1 MDQPTPEEELRKI
14 ARDATA
20 PVSDADVS
28 RARLVSQ
35 FVIFPVAI
43 ILVALAI
50 YLGLGL
56 LTVERKSAEDYLN
69 TIRVGGINS
78 RWQAAYELA
87 NVLDQEQREGRLGR
101 RFVGEL
107 IRVFEASRS
116 DDPRVRRYLAA
127 AMGRVRDPELVGALI
142 AALDDPDDETRIN
155 ALFSLRAQGDPGAVP
170 HLIRVASN
178 DDAGLRKAAVYA
190 LGGLV
195 DPLVPPA
202 LEQALHDRAPD
213 VRWNAAL
220 QLAGMGN
227 NAGLDVLEEMLSPG
241 YLEELGLNG
250 GQETR
255 SLPFETIRSVLGLSV
270 QQSPTVRRRI
280 ILVEAVRA
288 VGMLNATSL
297 APALRRLRQQ
307 DPDLRV
313 RQAAIEVLNGW
324 EEKSAP

>member
-1 MDQPTPEEELRKI
+1 MDQQTPEEELRKI
-14 ARDATA
+14 AEDATA
-20 PVSDADVS
+20 PVLDADVS

-43 ILVALAI
+43 ILVGLAI

-56 LTVERKSAEDYLN
+56 LTVERKTAEDYLN

-87 NVLDQEQREGRLGR
+87 TVLDQEQREGRIGR
-101 RFVGEL
+101 RFVREL

-116 DDPRVRRYLAA
+116 DDPRVRRFLAA
-127 AMGRVRDPELVGALI
+127 AMGRVQDSELVGVLI
-142 AALDDPDDETRIN
+142 ASLEDPDDETRIN
-155 ALFSLRAQGDPGAVP
+155 AMFSLRAQGDPVAVP
-170 HLIRVASN
+170 HLIRIASN

-190 LGGLV
+190 LGGLD

-220 QLAGMGN
+220 QLAGAGN
-227 NAGLDVLEEMLSPG
+227 NAGLEVLEELLSPG
-241 YLEELGLNG
+241 YLEGFDRISGEG
-250 GQETR
+250 
-255 SLPFETIRSVLGLSV
+255 
-270 QQSPTVRRRI
+270 RRN
-280 ILVEAVRA
+280 ILVEAIRA
-288 VGMLNATSL
+288 VGMLNARSL
-297 APALRRLRQQ
+297 TPALQRLREQ

-313 RQAAIEVLNGW
+313 RQAAIEILNVWG
-324 EEKSAP
+324 KR

>member
-1 MDQPTPEEELRKI
+1 MDQQTPEEELRKI
-14 ARDATA
+14 AEDATA

-43 ILVALAI
+43 ILVGLAI

-56 LTVERKSAEDYLN
+56 LTVERKTAEDYLN

-87 NVLDQEQREGRLGR
+87 TVLDQEQREGRIGR
-101 RFVGEL
+101 RFVREL

-116 DDPRVRRYLAA
+116 DDPRVRRFLAA
-127 AMGRVRDPELVGALI
+127 AMGRVQDSELVGVLI
-142 AALDDPDDETRIN
+142 ASLEDPDDETRIN
-155 ALFSLRAQGDPGAVP
+155 AMFSLRAQGDPVAVP
-170 HLIRVASN
+170 HLIRIASN

-190 LGGLV
+190 LGGLD

-220 QLAGMGN
+220 QLAGAGN
-227 NAGLDVLEEMLSPG
+227 NAGLEVLEELLSPG
-241 YLEELGLNG
+241 YLEGFDRISGEA
-250 GQETR
+250 
-255 SLPFETIRSVLGLSV
+255 
-270 QQSPTVRRRI
+270 RRN
-280 ILVEAVRA
+280 ILVEAIRA
-288 VGMLNATSL
+288 VGMLNARSL
-297 APALRRLRQQ
+297 TPALQRLREQ

-313 RQAAIEVLNGW
+313 RQAAIEILNVWG
-324 EEKSAP
+324 KR

>member
-1 MDQPTPEEELRKI
+1 MDQQTPEEELRKI
-14 ARDATA
+14 AEDATA

-43 ILVALAI
+43 ILVGLAI

-56 LTVERKSAEDYLN
+56 LTVERKTAEDYLN

-87 NVLDQEQREGRLGR
+87 TVLDQEQREGRIGR
-101 RFVGEL
+101 RFVEEL

-116 DDPRVRRYLAA
+116 DDPRVRRFLAA
-127 AMGRVRDPELVGALI
+127 AMGRVQDPELVGVLI
-142 AALDDPDDETRIN
+142 AALEDPDDETRIN
-155 ALFSLRAQGDPGAVP
+155 AMFSLRAQGDPGAVP
-170 HLIRVASN
+170 HLIKIASN

-190 LGGLV
+190 LGGLD

-220 QLAGMGN
+220 QLAGTGN
-227 NAGLDVLEEMLSPG
+227 NAGVEVLEELLSPG
-241 YLEELGLNG
+241 YLEGFDRISGEG
-250 GQETR
+250 
-255 SLPFETIRSVLGLSV
+255 
-270 QQSPTVRRRI
+270 RRN
-280 ILVEAVRA
+280 ILVEAIRA
-288 VGMLNATSL
+288 VGMLNARSL
-297 APALRRLRQQ
+297 TPALQRLREQ

-313 RQAAIEVLNGW
+313 RQAAIEILNVWG
-324 EEKSAP
+324 KK

>member
-1 MDQPTPEEELRKI
+1 MDQQTPEEELRKI
-14 ARDATA
+14 AEDATA

-43 ILVALAI
+43 ILVGLAI

-56 LTVERKSAEDYLN
+56 LTVERKTAEDYLN

-87 NVLDQEQREGRLGR
+87 TVLDQEQREGRIGR
-101 RFVGEL
+101 RFVEEL

-116 DDPRVRRYLAA
+116 DDPRVRRFLAA
-127 AMGRVRDPELVGALI
+127 AMGRVQDPELVGVLI
-142 AALDDPDDETRIN
+142 AALEDPDDETRIN
-155 ALFSLRAQGDPGAVP
+155 AMFSLRAQGDPGAVQ
-170 HLIRVASN
+170 HLIRIASN

-190 LGGLV
+190 LGGLD

-220 QLAGMGN
+220 QLAGAGN
-227 NAGLDVLEEMLSPG
+227 NTGLEVLEELLSPG
-241 YLEELGLNG
+241 YLEGFDRISGEG
-250 GQETR
+250 
-255 SLPFETIRSVLGLSV
+255 
-270 QQSPTVRRRI
+270 RRN
-280 ILVEAVRA
+280 ILVEAIRA
-288 VGMLNATSL
+288 VGMLNARSL
-297 APALRRLRQQ
+297 TPALQRLREQ

-313 RQAAIEVLNGW
+313 RQAAIEILNVWG
-324 EEKSAP
+324 KK

>member
-1 MDQPTPEEELRKI
+1 MDQQTPEQELRKI
-14 ARDATA
+14 AEDATA

-28 RARLVSQ
+28 RARLISQ

-43 ILVALAI
+43 ILVGLAI

-56 LTVERKSAEDYLN
+56 LTVERKTAEDYLN

-87 NVLDQEQREGRLGR
+87 TVLDQEQREGRIGR

-116 DDPRVRRYLAA
+116 DDPRVRRFLAA
-127 AMGRVRDPELVGALI
+127 AMGRVQDPELVGVLI
-142 AALDDPDDETRIN
+142 AALEDPDDETRIN
-155 ALFSLRAQGDPGAVP
+155 AMFSLRAQGDPGAVP
-170 HLIRVASN
+170 HLIRIASN

-190 LGGLV
+190 LGGLD

-202 LEQALHDRAPD
+202 LEQALHDRSPD

-220 QLAGMGN
+220 QLAGTGN
-227 NAGLDVLEEMLSPG
+227 NAGLEVLEELLSPG
-241 YLEELGLNG
+241 YLEGFDRISGEG
-250 GQETR
+250 
-255 SLPFETIRSVLGLSV
+255 
-270 QQSPTVRRRI
+270 RRD
-280 ILVEAVRA
+280 ILVEAIRA
-288 VGMLNATSL
+288 VGMLNARSL
-297 APALRRLRQQ
+297 TPALQRMREQ

-313 RQAAIEVLNGW
+313 RQAAIEILNVW
-324 EEKSAP
+324 RKK

>member
-1 MDQPTPEEELRKI
+1 MDQQTPEEELRKI
-14 ARDATA
+14 AEDATA

-43 ILVALAI
+43 ILVGLAI

-56 LTVERKSAEDYLN
+56 LTVERKTAEDYLN

-87 NVLDQEQREGRLGR
+87 TVLDQEQREGRIGR
-101 RFVGEL
+101 RFVGKL

-116 DDPRVRRYLAA
+116 DDPRVRRFLAA
-127 AMGRVRDPELVGALI
+127 AMGRVQDSELVGVLI
-142 AALDDPDDETRIN
+142 ASLEDPDDETRIN
-155 ALFSLRAQGDPGAVP
+155 AMFSLRAQGDPGAVP
-170 HLIRVASN
+170 HLIRIASN

-190 LGGLV
+190 LGGLD

-220 QLAGMGN
+220 QLAGAGN
-227 NAGLDVLEEMLSPG
+227 NAGLVVLEELLSPG
-241 YLEELGLNG
+241 YLEGFDRISGEG
-250 GQETR
+250 
-255 SLPFETIRSVLGLSV
+255 
-270 QQSPTVRRRI
+270 RRN
-280 ILVEAVRA
+280 ILVEAIRA
-288 VGMLNATSL
+288 VGMLNARSL
-297 APALRRLRQQ
+297 TPALQRLREQ

-313 RQAAIEVLNGW
+313 RQAAIEILNVWG
-324 EEKSAP
+324 KK

>member
-1 MDQPTPEEELRKI
+1 MDQPNPEEELRKI
-14 ARDATA
+14 AEDATA

-56 LTVERKSAEDYLN
+56 LTVERKTAEDYLN

-87 NVLDQEQREGRLGR
+87 TVLEQEQREGRIGR

-107 IRVFEASRS
+107 IRVFEASRP

-127 AMGRVRDPELVGALI
+127 AMGRMRDPELVGVLI

-155 ALFSLRAQGDPGAVP
+155 AMFSLRAQGDPDAVP
-170 HLIRVASN
+170 HLIRIASN
-178 DDAGLRKAAVYA
+178 DDAGLRKAAVYG
-190 LGGLV
+190 LGGLD

-220 QLAGMGN
+220 QLAAASN
-227 NAGLDVLEEMLSPG
+227 NAGLEVLGEMLTPG
-241 YLEELGLNG
+241 YLEGLGLNS
-250 GQETR
+250 GQSTR
-255 SLPFETIRSVLGLSV
+255 NLPFETIRSVLGLSE
-270 QQSPTVRRRI
+270 QQSPTIRRRN
-280 ILVEAVRA
+280 ILIEAIKA
-288 VGMLNATSL
+288 VGILDARSL
-297 APALRRLRQQ
+297 APELQRLREK

-313 RQAAIEVLNGW
+313 RQAAIEILNGW
-324 EEKSAP
+324 EEK

>member
-1 MDQPTPEEELRKI
+1 MDHPTPEEELRRI
-14 ARDATA
+14 AEDASA
-20 PVSDADVS
+20 PVSDAEVS

-56 LTVERKSAEDYLN
+56 LTAEKKTAEDYLN

-87 NVLDQEQREGRLGR
+87 TVLEKEKREGRIGR

-116 DDPRVRRYLAA
+116 DDPRVRRFLAA
-127 AMGRVRDPELVGALI
+127 AMGRVQDPKLVGVLI
-142 AALDDPDDETRIN
+142 SALDDPDDETRIN
-155 ALFSLRAQGDPGAVP
+155 AMFSLRAQGDPSAVSN
-170 HLIRVASN
+170 LKRIASG

-190 LGGLV
+190 LGGLD
-195 DPLVPPA
+195 DPRVPPA

-213 VRWNAAL
+213 VRWSAAGEGVAGGI
-220 QLAGMGN
+220 LAGVG
-227 NAGLDVLEEMLSPG
+227 VLGEMLGGGS
-241 YLEELGLNG
+241 LEAFDGISGEG
-250 GQETR
+250 
-255 SLPFETIRSVLGLSV
+255 
-270 QQSPTVRRRI
+270 RRN
-280 ILVEAVRA
+280 ILVEAIRA
-288 VGMLNATSL
+288 VGILDARSL
-297 APALRRLRQQ
+297 APSLQRLRQQ

-313 RQAAIEVLNGW
+313 RQAAIEVLNEWG
-324 EEKSAP
+324 EK

>member
-1 MDQPTPEEELRKI
+1 MDHPTPEEELRRI
-14 ARDATA
+14 AEDASA
-20 PVSDADVS
+20 PVSDAEVS

-56 LTVERKSAEDYLN
+56 LTAEKKTAEDYLN

-87 NVLDQEQREGRLGR
+87 TVLEKEKREGRIGR

-116 DDPRVRRYLAA
+116 DDPRVRRFLAA
-127 AMGRVRDPELVGALI
+127 AMGRVQDPKLVGVLI
-142 AALDDPDDETRIN
+142 SALDDPDDETRIN
-155 ALFSLRAQGDPGAVP
+155 AMFSLRAQGDPSAVSN
-170 HLIRVASN
+170 LKRIASG

-190 LGGLV
+190 LGGLD
-195 DPLVPPA
+195 DPRVPPA

-220 QLAGMGN
+220 QLAAAGN
-227 NAGLDVLEEMLSPG
+227 IAGFEVLGEMLSPG
-241 YLEELGLNG
+241 YLDGFDGISGEG
-250 GQETR
+250 
-255 SLPFETIRSVLGLSV
+255 
-270 QQSPTVRRRI
+270 RRN
-280 ILVEAVRA
+280 ILVEAIRA
-288 VGMLNATSL
+288 VGILDARSL
-297 APALRRLRQQ
+297 APSLQRLRQQ

-313 RQAAIEVLNGW
+313 RQAAIEVLNEWG
-324 EEKSAP
+324 EK

>member
-1 MDQPTPEEELRKI
+1 MDQPTPDEELRKI
-14 ARDATA
+14 AEDASA

-56 LTVERKSAEDYLN
+56 LTVERKTAEDYLN

-87 NVLDQEQREGRLGR
+87 TVLDQEQREGRIGR

-116 DDPRVRRYLAA
+116 DDPRVRRFLAA
-127 AMGRVRDPELVGALI
+127 AMGRVRDPELVGVLI

-155 ALFSLRAQGDPGAVP
+155 AMFSLRAQGDPGAVP
-170 HLIRVASN
+170 HLIRIASN

-190 LGGLV
+190 LGGLD

-220 QLAGMGN
+220 QLAAAGSS
-227 NAGLDVLEEMLSPG
+227 AGLEVLEEMLSPG
-241 YLEELGLNG
+241 YLEGFDRISGEG
-250 GQETR
+250 
-255 SLPFETIRSVLGLSV
+255 
-270 QQSPTVRRRI
+270 RRN
-280 ILVEAVRA
+280 ILVEAIRA

-297 APALRRLRQQ
+297 TPALQRLREK

-313 RQAAIEVLNGW
+313 RQAAIEILNGW
-324 EEKSAP
+324 EAK

>member
-14 ARDATA
+14 AEDATA

-43 ILVALAI
+43 ILVGLAI

-56 LTVERKSAEDYLN
+56 LTVERKTAEDYLN

-87 NVLDQEQREGRLGR
+87 TVLDQEQREGRIGR

-116 DDPRVRRYLAA
+116 DDPRVRRFLAA
-127 AMGRVRDPELVGALI
+127 AMGRVRDPELVGVLI

-155 ALFSLRAQGDPGAVP
+155 AMFSLRAQGNPDAVP
-170 HLIRVASN
+170 HLIRIASN

-190 LGGLV
+190 LGGLD
-195 DPLVPPA
+195 DPRAPPA
-202 LEQALHDRAPD
+202 LERALHDRAPD

-220 QLAGMGN
+220 QLAGAGN
-227 NAGLDVLEEMLSPG
+227 GAGLEVLGEILSPG
-241 YLEELGLNG
+241 YLDGFDRISGEG
-250 GQETR
+250 
-255 SLPFETIRSVLGLSV
+255 
-270 QQSPTVRRRI
+270 RRN
-280 ILVEAVRA
+280 ILVEAIRA
-288 VGMLNATSL
+288 VGILNAASL
-297 APALRRLRQQ
+297 APSLQRLRNQ

-324 EEKSAP
+324 EEK

>member
-1 MDQPTPEEELRKI
+1 MDQQTPEEELRKI
-14 ARDATA
+14 AEDATA

-43 ILVALAI
+43 ILVGLAI

-56 LTVERKSAEDYLN
+56 LTVERKTAEDYLN

-87 NVLDQEQREGRLGR
+87 TVLDQEQREGRIGR
-101 RFVGEL
+101 RFVGKL

-116 DDPRVRRYLAA
+116 DDPRVRRFLAA
-127 AMGRVRDPELVGALI
+127 AMGRVQDPELVGVLI
-142 AALDDPDDETRIN
+142 ASLEDPDDETRIN
-155 ALFSLRAQGDPGAVP
+155 AMFSLRAQGDPGAVP
-170 HLIRVASN
+170 HLIRIASN

-190 LGGLV
+190 LGGLD

-220 QLAGMGN
+220 QLAGTGN
-227 NAGLDVLEEMLSPG
+227 NAGVEVLEELLSPG
-241 YLEELGLNG
+241 YLEGFDRISGEG
-250 GQETR
+250 
-255 SLPFETIRSVLGLSV
+255 
-270 QQSPTVRRRI
+270 RRN
-280 ILVEAVRA
+280 ILVEAIRA
-288 VGMLNATSL
+288 VGMLNARSL
-297 APALRRLRQQ
+297 TPALQRLREQ

-313 RQAAIEVLNGW
+313 RQAAIEILNVWG
-324 EEKSAP
+324 KK